1 MSHTIHDPR
10 ETERVAGARP
20 GGPGRNAANELAP
33 ADFRA
38 MGHEL
43 VDRIA
48 DFLATIADRPVAPG
62 LTPSAMREVLG
73 AERPLPA
80 RGDDIAAALRET
92 TELLFSHSTF
102 NGHPR
107 FFGYITSSAAP
118 IGALADMLAAV
129 VNPNLGSFA
138 LSPAGTEIERQ
149 TLRWIA
155 ELVGFPTTCGGILVS
170 GGNVANLVCALA
182 ALRAQAKW
190 DVRAEGIG
198 AGAPLAIYASAET
211 HTWLDKAADLSG
223 VGTRSVRRIQTDGR
237 GRLLPEAVARR
248 IERDRAEGTT
258 PAFVVGTAGTVSTG
272 VMDPLPELAA
282 LCREQSVWFHVDGA
296 YGAPVAALLPDAPA
310 ELGAIGQA
318 DSVAIDPHKWLYAP
332 MEAGCALVRDPEALH
347 ATFRHRPPYYRF
359 DGDRSDPPVNFHE
372 WGIQNSRGFRALKV
386 WLGIRQAG
394 REGIVRS
401 IADDIDLTKKLHA
414 AAEVHPELEAFT
426 RELSISTFRYVPR
439 DLRGRTKED
448 GVAVYLD
455 SLNGAVLAASQ
466 DRGEVFVSNAVV
478 GGRFALRA
486 CIVNFRTTEAD
497 VLAVPELVARV
508 GREQDGRLRPPSL
521 RAPRG

>member
-1 MSHTIHDPR
+1 MSHAIHDPR
-10 ETERVAGARP
+10 ETDHHPGSRP
-20 GGPGRNAANELAP
+20 RAAPNDLDP

-48 DFLATIADRPVAPG
+48 DFLSTIADRPVAPG
-62 LTPSAMREVLG
+62 VTPSEIREILD
-73 AERPLPA
+73 AERSLPA
-80 RGDDIAAALRET
+80 RGDDVAAALRET
-92 TELLFSHSTF
+92 TDLLFSHSTF

-118 IGALADMLAAV
+118 IGALADMLAAT

-149 TLRWIA
+149 TVRWIA
-155 ELVGFPTTCGGILVS
+155 ELVGFPVSCGGILVS
-170 GGNVANLVCALA
+170 GGNMANFVCALA
-182 ALRAQAKW
+182 ALRAQATW

-198 AGAPLAIYASAET
+198 GGAPLTIYASQET
-211 HTWLDKAADLSG
+211 HTWLDKAVDLSG
-223 VGTRSVRRIQTDGR
+223 VGTRAVRRIATDDR
-237 GRLLPEAVARR
+237 GRIVPEALARR
-248 IERDRAEGTT
+248 IEADRADGLI

-282 LCREQSVWFHVDGA
+282 ICRERSVWFHVDGA

-310 ELGAIGQA
+310 ELRAIADA

-347 ATFRHRPPYYRF
+347 STFRHHPPYYRF

-386 WLGIRQAG
+386 WLGLRQAG
-394 REGIVRS
+394 RDGVVRS
-401 IADDIDLTKKLHA
+401 IAEDIALTRKLHA
-414 AAEVHPELEAFT
+414 AAGAHPELEALT
-426 RELSISTFRYVPR
+426 CELSISTFRCVPS
-439 DLRGRTKED
+439 DLRGRAREEA
-448 GVAVYLD
+448 VATYLD
-455 SLNGAVLAASQ
+455 LLNGAVLSASQ
-466 DRGEVFVSNAVV
+466 DAGEVFVSNAVI

-497 VLAVPELVARV
+497 VLAVPELLARV
-508 GREQDGRLRPPSL
+508 GREQDARIRPGEL
-521 RAPRG
+521 RARPG